1 MSVRKRLLS
10 DGRICWQ
17 VDYKDG
23 AGIRRHRQFQTKRE
37 AEAFHVKARSE
48 VVAGIHTP
56 DSASITVAE
65 AADLWIARCERDELE
80 RTTILAYR
88 QHLDN
93 RQALELT
100 GMEATQAARAVALF
114 KAHDES
120 LMDEQY
126 AVRQD
131 EAQLIQTAAQAAAQ
145 LREVFD
151 ADVKEGGDPV
161 AADTDKG

>member
-88 QHLDN
+88 QH
-93 RQALELT
+93 
-100 GMEATQAARAVALF
+100 
-114 KAHDES
+114 
-120 LMDEQY
+120 MDLHILPRIG
-126 AVRQD
+126 AVR
-131 EAQLIQTAAQAAAQ
+131 LSRLTAPAINAFRDGLLDDGRSCDMTWRVLSPPARSHCACRGCSHGAACPLHRRAAAIQ
-145 LREVFD
+145 NRCW
-151 ADVKEGGDPV
+151 
-161 AADTDKG
+161 